1 MRSLHN
7 SPTNPATK
15 NVPDI
20 QKYGLPDNWIL
31 VCKASSQKEGWMRS
45 TKVMN
50 LPNGSLVQVSTY
62 DNGQIAEAI
71 TFIPNVHFNKDI
83 GNFIV

>member
-7 SPTNPATK
+7 SPSNPATK

-20 QKYGLPDNWIL
+20 QKYGLPDNWML

-45 TKVMN
+45 TKAMN
-50 LPNGSLVQVSTY
+50 LAGGCLIQVSTY

-71 TFIPNVHFNKDI
+71 TFVPNTDFNKDT
-83 GNFIV
+83 GTFT